1 MERKYTISTMTSQMK
16 KILEDIK
23 VMAENMTTDHK
34 IKRSLGYVALA
45 VSFVAGVLAILPVV
59 VWFGAGRL
67 ANELMEEKR

>member
-1 MERKYTISTMTSQMK
+1 MTEAK
-16 KILEDIK
+16 PK
-23 VMAENMTTDHK
+23 VA
-34 IKRSLGYVALA
+34 LGYIALA